1 MAWALGIRLQS
12 VEESP
17 VMRGMRE
24 VRLRIDGGAI
34 ECRYHEAAPGDAA
47 VLWMFGAGGGLGGPA
62 GGLYIRLAERLAET
76 DEVASLRMD
85 YRRPGDLN
93 ACVLD
98 VLSGMLYL
106 EGRERTRV
114 VLVGHSFGAAVAIA
128 AGAAHERVAAVAAL
142 STQIY
147 GTEGVAGLSPRPLLL
162 IHGAADE
169 VLPEYCSHD
178 VYSRALEPKR
188 LIVYPNC
195 RHGLDHCR
203 EELDRDLYGWLR
215 EVLGRPALP

>member
-1 MAWALGIRLQS
+1 MAWALGIRLDS

-17 VMRGMRE
+17 VMRGVRE
-24 VRLRIDGGAI
+24 VRLHMDGGAI
-34 ECRYHEAAPGDAA
+34 ECRYHEAAPGEAA

-62 GGLYIRLAERLAET
+62 GGLYIRLAERLAED
-76 DEVASLRMD
+76 DEVASLRLD

-93 ACVLD
+93 ACVQD
-98 VLSGMLYL
+98 VLGGLLYL

-128 AGAAHERVAAVAAL
+128 VGSANNRVAGVAAL

-147 GTEGVAGLSPRPLLL
+147 GTEGVEGLSPRPLLL
-162 IHGAADE
+162 VHGAADE

-178 VYSRALEPKR
+178 VYDRALEPKR
-188 LIVYPNC
+188 LIVYPAA
-195 RHGLDHCR
+195 RHGLDQCR
-203 EELDRDLYGWLR
+203 EELERDLYGWLR
-215 EVLGRPALP
+215 EVLERPARA